1 MFEAFLSAF
10 VFLFK
15 CIMYVLFIVLMLWIT
30 MFLWLEVCKFQGGV
44 RVLKFLVFSCKL
56 CKGGIDI

>member
-30 MFLWLEVCKFQGGV
+30 MFLWLEVCKFQAGV
-44 RVLKFLVFSCKL
+44 GVLKFFFFFLQAV
-56 CKGGIDI
+56 